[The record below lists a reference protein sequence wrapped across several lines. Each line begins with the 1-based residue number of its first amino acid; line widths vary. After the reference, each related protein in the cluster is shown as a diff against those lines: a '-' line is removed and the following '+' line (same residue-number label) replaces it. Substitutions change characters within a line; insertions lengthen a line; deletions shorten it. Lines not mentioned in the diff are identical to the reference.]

1 MNLSREGKKPDKSS
15 LFVVQVQPSSGW
27 ALVLSYLKKHWWI
40 YFIAVVL
47 IIGSSRLAVW
57 IPRLI
62 GRFTDQLQ
70 KGTLGFHE
78 AAHFGV
84 LLVLVGFFR
93 VITLWAG
100 RIIINGHGRILVY
113 NLRKQ
118 LLEKWSTLSRS
129 YYHRHSVGDLLS
141 HALSDVEVVR
151 QFASMGISQSI
162 NCFSLLIATLYVMSV
177 HMNWRLAVVGMGPL
191 IIIPIVVKY
200 FGPKIKAQSIR
211 YQESLGSMAQMVEE
225 SIGGIRTVKAFGNEA
240 VIEGRFEKK
249 TEKIIEEK
257 VKFVRLS
264 ALFRALIPLQANIG
278 FIVVMGYGSYLTI
291 NHTITL
297 GDFVAFLL
305 YLNLLRQPLEQMGQ
319 MLNVVQRASGS
330 LSRISQLLNV
340 VPEIADGNNA
350 LQKHVISGNIQ
361 VQNLTF
367 RYPGTNKDVLVDISL
382 EVEKGKTLGVIGA
395 IGEGKTTLVNLLLR
409 LYNPPP
415 DTVFIDGVDIL
426 RIPLEDLRRG
436 IAYVPQNGFLFSTT
450 ILENIGFSDD
460 QPDDER
466 AETAAKVSMV
476 YDNIKNFPDGFAT
489 EIGERGVRLSGGQ
502 KQRVAIARMIYKD
515 APIQILDD
523 SLSAVD
529 TKTEQALLG
538 NLRDIGEFKAGNAAG
553 KTNIIISHRLS
564 AVRHADE
571 IIVLAEGR
579 IAERGTH
586 DQLVGL
592 GGLYSRLWLMQ
603 SGVVTESDASKAA
616 VPEEPGGLRRD
627 LEEDEDFLPSG
638 LEAEPS

>member
-1 MNLSREGKKPDKSS
+1 MNASRVGQKSNGS
-15 LFVVQVQPSSGW
+15 PLFAVQDQPSSSW
-27 ALVLSYLKKHWWI
+27 SLVLSYLKKHWWI
-40 YFIAVVL
+40 YLIAVTL
-47 IIGSSRLAVW
+47 IIGSSRLAVL

-78 AAHFGV
+78 AAHFAV
-84 LLVLVGFFR
+84 ILAIVGFFR

-113 NLRKQ
+113 NLRKE
-118 LLEKWSTLSRS
+118 LLAKWSTLSRS

-177 HMNWRLAVVGMGPL
+177 HMNWRLAVAGMGPL
-191 IIIPIVVKY
+191 IIIPVVVKY
-200 FGPKIKAQSIR
+200 FGPKIKAQSMR

-249 TEKIIEEK
+249 AEKIIEEK

-291 NHTITL
+291 NHTISL

-330 LSRISQLLNV
+330 LSRISQLLSV
-340 VPEIADGNNA
+340 APEIADDKA
-350 LQKHVISGNIQ
+350 DLKKHDVRGNIQ
-361 VQNLTF
+361 VKNLTF
-367 RYPGTNKDVLVDISL
+367 RYPGTKKVVLVDVSF
-382 EVEKGKTLGVIGA
+382 EVDKGKTVGIIGA

-409 LYNPPP
+409 LYNPPK

-426 RIPLEDLRRG
+426 KIPLEDLRRG

-450 ILENIGFSDD
+450 ILENIGFSDGK
-460 QPDDER
+460 PDEER

-476 YDNIKNFPDGFAT
+476 YDNIMKFPEGFGT

-538 NLRDIGEFKAGNAAG
+538 NLQDIDALKADTSTD

-564 AVRHADE
+564 AVRHADK
-571 IIVLAEGR
+571 ILVLSEGR
-579 IAERGTH
+579 ISERGTH
-586 DQLVGL
+586 DQLVAL

-603 SGVVTESDASKAA
+603 SGVVTESEALKAT
-616 VPEEPGGLRRD
+616 VPEEPGVLRRD
-627 LEEDEDFLPSG
+627 LEEEEDFLPSG
-638 LEAEPS
+638 MEAEPS